1 MFRFPAI
8 IPTTFL
14 CFVGAVHASP
24 DAVVVFNEVQYNP
37 AGASETGEWIELF
50 NQMGIISDIS
60 GWRIEGIGYTI
71 PDGTIIDPGGYLVIA
86 KSPGAGQLGPF
97 SGSIDN
103 SGERLRLYNQSE
115 RLMDELDFGDDG
127 RWPAAADGSGATL
140 AKRAPYT
147 ANKPP
152 EDWSAS
158 AQVGGTPGGE
168 NFPSGTP
175 DPGGGGG
182 GGGGAPPTTGDFLID
197 LSDLSG
203 SAAGWDVFS
212 SDVTDAAVTDQGG
225 IDNDVTLSITGILG
239 NNNPSGAGAT
249 TVNGVTVPLE
259 ANNDYVWGDSPANS
273 GSILFEFKNLDAG
286 NYHVSVFAG
295 RTSDANQEGTI
306 WVGAVGDESAKNTG
320 NFANSSATL
329 LVSVGA
335 GDSLF
340 YRHSP
345 GTDWAGGTSGLIVQR
360 QSSEPAV
367 VTLNPAPDADSV
379 ALDSDLVVTF
389 DRTIATGTGD
399 ITIKNLSDAT
409 QTAIPVGD
417 PQVSISG
424 AILTINPA
432 TDFEAGKDYAI
443 QIAAGAIEASSGTP
457 FTGILDDVTWF
468 FMTTAIPVTSV
479 PILINELP
487 PAAEDPFW
495 VELVNAGSSGV
506 ELGDMVLTAAA
517 DPLRRHVL
525 PPGVLASG
533 AFLVLT
539 EAELGF
545 RPVQGEKLFLFNT
558 AESAV
563 LDARELTARL
573 RGRSEERGGAWLY
586 PDVATPDGSNTFSF
600 RDEVVIGEIMYNPP
614 ALPAP
619 PGSSV
624 AVVNSDNQWIEI
636 ANRSAAPVAL
646 DGWEFSDGI
655 SFTFSTGTT
664 LAAGEHACIARDAVA
679 FAAAFPTARLL
690 GEFNGGLSR
699 KGERL
704 LLRDGNKNPADEVRY
719 FDSGRWPQAA
729 DGGGSSLELR
739 DLHADNAVGESW
751 AASDESGQGTWQ
763 TYIYEDVAAASRGPD
778 SKWSEFNLGL
788 LDNGEILI
796 DDIIVLENGSTQKVD
811 NGDFSNGATG
821 WRLRGNHRHSE
832 IIDDPDAPGN
842 QVLRLVA
849 TGATEHMH
857 NQVETT
863 LLSSVTNGQTYSIS
877 FRARWVSG
885 SNQLHTRL
893 YFNRLPG
900 VTMIDRAEHTGTPS
914 APNSQAEPNLG
925 PSVTDT
931 IHAPAVPAAGEAVT
945 VTARAADPDNVASV
959 DLLYS
964 VNGGVF
970 QSATMGVG
978 ADGSYEGTIPGQS
991 AAAVVQFY
999 LEATDG
1005 LGATS
1010 WFPATGPESR
1020 ALYKVDDGLASTTG
1034 QHNFR
1039 IVTTNADRDFMHTP
1053 IEVMSNDWMGATIID
1068 REQEIYYDMRVR
1080 LQASERGR
1088 PSDSF
1093 VGYNLRFGRDDLY
1106 RGIHRSMVV
1115 ARKTAGTRQREL
1127 LMDIMIANTGG
1138 VLSRYYDYIR
1148 IIAPKESLSSSA
1160 VLQMARYDDVFL
1172 DSQFENGSEG
1182 NVYKYEYIY
1191 SPNTAD
1197 ANGYKLPLP
1206 DGINE
1211 VSVSN
1216 LGDSKEFYRWFFL
1229 KKSNREE
1236 DDFAP
1241 IIAYNKKFSQ
1251 SGAAF
1256 ESGLEEVVDVDGW
1269 LRGMAYAVLSGA
1281 GDNAAAGSGHNA
1293 QYYAHPDGR
1302 VMFLPHDMDFG
1313 YSTSRSIFANSE
1325 CSKLTGDPGR
1335 LRIYLGHLQ
1344 DMIATTF
1351 NPGYMATWTSH
1362 LAALAPG
1369 QSWSDDLTFVTDRS
1383 NNVLS
1388 QINGQIAP
1396 VSFAITTPSPLV
1408 VGTSNAQV
1416 EGDGW
1421 VNIREIRLAGT
1432 TVPLDLTWL
1441 DSDSWQVTLPVDP
1454 GLHDYTLEAVD
1465 FSGTVVGTGSISI
1478 ENTTLAEPA
1487 SAQNLAISEVM
1498 YHPADPTAAEIA
1510 AGFDDDDLFE
1520 FIELMN
1526 IGAAPVYLTGCAFTA
1541 GITFSLPSITLA
1553 PDERVVLARDRAAF
1567 LSRHPGAAAFLLDGE
1582 YYGAGDTNKLSNS
1595 SEEVVLSDPLGA
1607 DIRRFTY
1614 SDQPNWPVNAD
1625 GDGYSLV
1632 LIAPQSNP
1640 AHNDPFSWRTS
1651 TDLGGNPGTT
1661 DATPPFSGDPNLD
1674 SDFDGLSALL
1684 EHAFGTSDSN
1694 PDPNAGPAVGID
1706 IFDDGTGLLR
1716 EFLTI
1721 SFQRNL
1727 AADDVIIE
1735 VQLGTDLATWSALDT
1750 AFVSSINN
1758 GDGTE
1763 LVTWRSL
1770 TPLASISREFIRL
1783 HLRQR

>member
-1 MFRFPAI
+1 MEPHSPLALAAI
-8 IPTTFL
+8 ISATLF
-14 CFVGAVHASP
+14 CFVGAVRASP
-24 DAVVVFNEVQYNP
+24 DVVVVFNEVQYNP
-37 AGASETGEWIELF
+37 DGTDESGEWIELF
-50 NQMGIISDIS
+50 NQMGVISDVS
-60 GWRIEGIGYTI
+60 SWRIDGIGYTI
-71 PDGTIIDPGGYLVIA
+71 PDGTIIEPGGYLVIA
-86 KSPGAGQLGPF
+86 KSPSAGQLGPF

-103 SGERLRLYNQSE
+103 GGERLRLYNQSE
-115 RLMDELDFGDDG
+115 RLMDELDFGDGG
-127 RWPAAADGSGATL
+127 RWPDAADGSGATL
-140 AKRAPYT
+140 AKRRPYT
-147 ANKPP
+147 ANQPP
-152 EDWSAS
+152 QNWSAS
-158 AQVGGTPGGE
+158 AHVGGTPGSE
-168 NFPSGTP
+168 NFPTGTP
-175 DPGGGGG
+175 EPGGGGG
-182 GGGGAPPTTGDFLID
+182 GEPNPPVGQFLID
-197 LSDLSG
+197 LSNDAG
-203 SAAGWDVFS
+203 SATAWNVFS

-225 IDNDVTLSITGILG
+225 IDNDVRLSITGILG

-259 ANNDYVWGDSPANS
+259 ANNDYVWGDSPANL

-286 NYHVSVFAG
+286 NYNVSVFAG

-306 WVGAVGDESAKNTG
+306 WVGAVGDEPVKNTG

-329 LVSVGA
+329 LGSVGA

-345 GTDWAGGTSGLIVQR
+345 GTDWIGGTSGLIVQR

-367 VTLNPAPDADSV
+367 VTLNPAPDAGSV
-379 ALDSDLVVTF
+379 ALDANLVATF
-389 DRTIATGTGD
+389 DRAIVVGTGN
-399 ITIKNLSDAT
+399 ITIKNLSDAS
-409 QTAIPVGD
+409 QTAIPVGA

-432 TDFEAGKDYAI
+432 TDLEASKDYAI
-443 QIAAGAIEASSGTP
+443 QIDGTAIEASSGTP
-457 FTGILDDVTWF
+457 FTGILDDETWF
-468 FMTTAIPVTSV
+468 FTMTATSVASV
-479 PILINELP
+479 PIRINELP
-487 PAAEDPFW
+487 LAAEDPFW
-495 VELVNAGSSGV
+495 VELVNAGDAGV
-506 ELGDMVLTAAA
+506 ELGGMVLTAGA

-525 PPGVLASG
+525 PPGELASG

-545 RPVQGEKLFLFNT
+545 RPAQGEKLFLFNAT
-558 AESAV
+558 ESAV

-573 RGRSEERGGAWLY
+573 RGRSEQRGGAWQY
-586 PDVATPDGSNTFSF
+586 PNVATPDGSNTFSF
-600 RDEVVIGEIMYNPP
+600 RDEVVISEIMYNPP

-655 SFTFSTGTT
+655 SFTFPSGTT
-664 LAAGEHACIARDAVA
+664 LAVGEHACLARDAAA
-679 FAAAFPTARLL
+679 FAAAFPSARLL
-690 GEFNGGLSR
+690 GEFGGSLSR

-719 FDSGRWPQAA
+719 FDSGRWPQAP

-739 DLHADNAVGESW
+739 DLDADNAVGESW
-751 AASDESGQGTWQ
+751 AASDESGQGIWQ
-763 TYIYEDVAAASRGPD
+763 TYIYEGIAAASRGPD
-778 SKWSEFNLGL
+778 SKWSEVNLGL
-788 LDNGEILI
+788 LDTGEILI
-796 DDIIVLENGSTQKVD
+796 DDITVLENGSTHKVG

-849 TGATEHMH
+849 TGATGHMH

-863 LLSSVTNGQTYSIS
+863 LLSSVVNGQTYRIS

-885 SNQLHTRL
+885 SNQLHKRL
-893 YFNRLPG
+893 YFNRLPH

-914 APNSQAEPNLG
+914 AANSRAEPNLG
-925 PSVTDT
+925 PSITET

-945 VTARAADPDNVASV
+945 VTARVADPDNVASV
-959 DLLYS
+959 GLFYS
-964 VNGGVF
+964 VNGGAF
-970 QSATMGVG
+970 QSTTMG
-978 ADGSYEGTIPGQS
+978 AAAAGSYQGTIPGQS

-1053 IEVMSNDWMGATIID
+1053 IKVMSNDWMGGTVID
-1068 REQEIYYDMRVR
+1068 REEEIYYDMKVR

-1093 VGYNLRFGRDDLY
+1093 VGYNMRFGRDDLY

-1115 ARKTAGTRQREL
+1115 ARKTAGSRQREL
-1127 LMDIMIANTGG
+1127 LIDIMIANTGG
-1138 VLSRYYDYIR
+1138 VLSRYHDYIR

-1182 NVYKYEYIY
+1182 NVYKYEFIY

-1206 DGINE
+1206 DGVNG

-1313 YSTSRSIFANSE
+1313 FITSRSIFANSE

-1344 DMIATTF
+1344 NMIATTF

-1362 LAALAPG
+1362 LAALDPG
-1369 QSWSDDLTFVTDRS
+1369 QSWCDDLTFVTDRS

-1388 QINGQIAP
+1388 QIDFQIAP

-1408 VGTSNAQV
+1408 VGTSQAQV

-1441 DSDSWQVTLPVDP
+1441 DSDSWEVTLPVDP

-1465 FSGTVVGTGSISI
+1465 FSGTVVGTGTISI

-1510 AGFDDDDLFE
+1510 AGFDDDLFE

-1526 IGAAPVYLTGCAFTA
+1526 IGAASVYLTGCAFTT
-1541 GITFSLPSITLA
+1541 GINFSLPSITLA
-1553 PDERVVLARDRAAF
+1553 PGERVVLARDRAAF
-1567 LSRHPGAAAFLLDGE
+1567 LSRHPGAGASLVAGE
-1582 YYGAGDTNKLSNS
+1582 YYGIGDTNKLSNGG
-1595 SEEVVLSDPLGA
+1595 EEIVLSDALGA

-1614 SDQPNWPVNAD
+1614 SDILSWPTAPD
-1625 GDGYSLV
+1625 GDGPSLV
-1632 LIAPQSNP
+1632 LIAPEFNP
-1640 AHNDPFSWRTS
+1640 DHGLAMNWRS
-1651 TDLGGNPGTT
+1651 SRHPDGNPGSSDTVT
-1661 DATPPFSGDPNLD
+1661 FVGNPNADLD
-1674 SDFDGLSALL
+1674 GDGLCAFLEYAL
-1684 EHAFGTSDSN
+1684 GTSDA
-1694 PDPNAGPAVGID
+1694 DPSDANEN
-1706 IFDDGTGLLR
+1706 IFRHPLLGTNTAQYSLVKA
-1716 EFLTI
+1716 LT
-1721 SFQRNL
+1721 
-1727 AADDVIIE
+1727 ADDVVYSI
-1735 VQLGTDLATWSALDT
+1735 QTSPDLVIWNNEDDSSATLVNALPGPSGRITETWQIDLPPG
-1750 AFVSSINN
+1750 AERHFFRLSVS
-1758 GDGTE
+1758 T
-1763 LVTWRSL
+1763 
-1770 TPLASISREFIRL
+1770 
-1783 HLRQR
+1783 RQ